1 MSSKQQLLTFL
12 EANRDK
18 YLSGEDM
25 AKELGLSRSAVW
37 KAIINL
43 RGDGYKISAFPGKGY
58 MLEEDN
64 DILSLEG
71 MSLFLDKK
79 IDKNL
84 IHVYSTLDSTNQTAK
99 EMAVSGAENGT
110 LIIADKQT
118 NGRGRRKRS
127 FISPSGGIYMS
138 FVLNSERFATIDH
151 GVMITYAVNAVCEAI
166 ETVTGKHPQVKWM
179 NDIFLDG
186 KKICGILTES
196 ASDFETGEIQWIVLG
211 IGINFSIS
219 AKDFP
224 KEIEAIAA
232 SIYKEGEEI
241 SATRNELAAAIIN
254 KILSEKAF
262 FDKRDILQK
271 YRERLNMLGKRIS
284 IVSREGEI
292 YAKAI
297 DIDEEG
303 CLIAEC
309 EDGSTRHFSDGEI
322 SVRV

>member
-99 EMAVSGAENGT
+99 EMAVSGADNGT

-224 KEIEAIAA
+224 KEIETIAA

-271 YRERLNMLGKRIS
+271 YRERLNMLGKRIC

>member
-71 MSLFLDKK
+71 MSLFLDKRINK
-79 IDKNL
+79 DL

-110 LIIADKQT
+110 LIIADKQI

-127 FISPSGGIYMS
+127 FVSPSGGIYMS

-166 ETVTGKHPQVKWM
+166 EAVTGKHPQVKWM

-224 KEIEAIAA
+224 KEIESIAT
-232 SIYKEGEEI
+232 SIYKDSEEVQT
-241 SATRNELAAAIIN
+241 TRNELVAAIIN
-254 KILSEKAF
+254 RILSDEAFIDKKA
-262 FDKRDILQK
+262 ILLS
-271 YRERLNMLGKRIS
+271 YRKKLNMLGKKICIIS
-284 IVSREGEI
+284 RDGEMN
-292 YAKAI
+292 ARAI
-297 DIDEEG
+297 DIDEDG

>member
-224 KEIEAIAA
+224 KEIETIAA

-271 YRERLNMLGKRIS
+271 YRERLNMLGKRIC

-309 EDGSTRHFSDGEI
+309 EDGSTRHFFDGEI